1 VAGDVFPVGPN
12 VAIEIVDDGMVS
24 EPKYLHPLVLH
35 ALEALDEP
43 EGFGL
48 NIYTRMLMSAAAT
61 TDAVRGLI
69 ADGLRA
75 ALGGTIVSRKNA
87 EAVQR
92 TIAALGEQTRASSDV
107 LGLADVKRDAS
118 KGLPNEPEADWEAF
132 WKTIRAYSEPDTAEV
147 LNTVG
152 DLLQQVST
160 KGMSNDWRPDLRVHL
175 SAPDVAFIL
184 EEALAHVVGGSPL
197 LAASLR
203 HSVLPTLWRQPVELT
218 EGMR

>member
-1 VAGDVFPVGPN
+1 LKA
-12 VAIEIVDDGMVS
+12 
-24 EPKYLHPLVLH
+24 LH
-35 ALEALDEP
+35 EP

-48 NIYTRMLMSAAAT
+48 SVYTRMLMSAAAT
-61 TDAVRGLI
+61 NDAVRGLI

-75 ALGGTIVSRKNA
+75 ALGGTSVSRMNA

-92 TIAALGEQTRASSDV
+92 TIADLGAETRASSDV
-107 LGLADVKRDAS
+107 LGLAAVKRDAS

-132 WKTIRAYSEPDTAEV
+132 WETIRAYSEPDTAEV

-175 SAPDVAFIL
+175 SAPDVAFTL